1 MLHAKML
8 LVSTLRQIMGA
19 GSVKGNRVAIEY
31 LHMPGNQGNRLPVQT
46 RVQLA
51 LQQRRCLTAMSKL
64 EESATKLSKS
74 RNAEIRMLCRYTLLF
89 QREVL
94 NSSQAE
100 VNTGLGETT
109 SRFRG
114 KGTQANLRLF
124 KILITI

>member
-1 MLHAKML
+1 
-8 LVSTLRQIMGA
+8 
-19 GSVKGNRVAIEY
+19 
-31 LHMPGNQGNRLPVQT
+31 
-46 RVQLA
+46 
-51 LQQRRCLTAMSKL
+51 MSKL
-64 EESATKLSKS
+64 EESATRLSES

-109 SRFRG
+109 RRFRG
-114 KGTQANLRLF
+114 KGRQANLRLF